1 MPMADDYA
9 FIRDGAWRLVVLPG
23 TWSSELQRKV
33 LALVSEQRPSKHPQ
47 TVEVDREAAGGGKEN
62 FYLKVF
68 HGSPSVGAFK
78 DLGRASKAFRFWRQ
92 GLALSAA
99 GFNVPPTIA
108 AGELR
113 RLRLLDRAFVLTS
126 EVDGQ
131 PLPTFLTELANLDD
145 RKKVLRLKRAGIAG
159 LADLIRRFHRQ
170 GFVHG
175 DMLASNLLV
184 SQGAAD
190 EPTVYFMDNDRTRRY
205 PLWFRQSLWK
215 RNLIQLNRMPLPGIT
230 LQDRMRFLQA
240 YLGRS
245 ELAVADREFARWLEE
260 KTRKRRKECDGVDPT
275 VNFRRLMRWTPGS
288 V

>member
-1 MPMADDYA
+1 
-9 FIRDGAWRLVVLPG
+9 VLPES
-23 TWSSELQRKV
+23 WKSELRKKV
-33 LALVSEQRPSKHPQ
+33 MMLVQEQRRSKHPQ
-47 TVEVDREAAGGGKEN
+47 TVVVEAEAGGGKKK

-92 GLALSAA
+92 GLSLSAA
-99 GFNVPPTIA
+99 GFNVPLTIA

-113 RLRLLDRAFVLTS
+113 RLRLLERAFVLTS

-131 PLPTFLTELANLDD
+131 PLPAFLTELANVDD
-145 RKKVLRLKRAGIAG
+145 RKKVLRLKRVGVAG
-159 LADLIRRFHRQ
+159 LADLIRQFHSQ

-175 DMLASNLLV
+175 DLVASNLLV
-184 SQGAAD
+184 SQDTSG
-190 EPTVYFMDNDRTRRY
+190 EPTFFFMDNDRTRRY

-215 RNLIQLNRMPLPGIT
+215 RNLIQLNRMPLPGIS
-230 LQDRMRFLQA
+230 LQDRMRFLRA
-240 YLGRS
+240 YLARKERS
-245 ELAVADREFARWLEE
+245 RADRQFAWWLEE

-288 V
+288 A

>member
-1 MPMADDYA
+1 MPTVLDYR

-23 TWSSELQRKV
+23 PWNRELRKKVMV
-33 LALVSEQRPSKHPQ
+33 LVREQSRSKHPQ
-47 TVEVDREAAGGGKEN
+47 TVVIEAETAGCKKK

-68 HGSPSVGAFK
+68 HGSQSVGGFK

-92 GLALSAA
+92 GLSLTAA
-99 GFNVPPTIA
+99 GFNVPLTIA

-131 PLPTFLTELANLDD
+131 PVPAFLTELANVED
-145 RKKVLRLKRAGIAG
+145 RKMVLRLKRAGVAR
-159 LADLIRRFHRQ
+159 LADLIRRFHSQ

-175 DMLASNLLV
+175 DLVASNLLV
-184 SQGAAD
+184 SQDRDG
-190 EPTVYFMDNDRTRRY
+190 ELTFFFMDNDRTRQY
-205 PLWFRQSLWK
+205 PLWFSQSLWK
-215 RNLIQLNRMPLPGIT
+215 RNLIQLNRMPLPGIS
-230 LQDRMRFLQA
+230 LQDRMRFLRA
-240 YLGRS
+240 YLTRQ
-245 ELAVADREFARWLEE
+245 ELSRADRRFAWWLEE

>member
-1 MPMADDYA
+1 MPTVLDYR
-9 FIRDGAWRLVVLPG
+9 FIRDGAWRLVALPES
-23 TWSSELQRKV
+23 WNSELRKKVMV
-33 LALVSEQRPSKHPQ
+33 LVREQSRSKHPQ
-47 TVEVDREAAGGGKEN
+47 TVVVEAEAGGCQKK

-68 HGSPSVGAFK
+68 HGSPSVGGFK

-92 GLALSAA
+92 GLSLTAA
-99 GFNVPPTIA
+99 GFNVPLTIA

-131 PLPTFLTELANLDD
+131 PVPAFLTDLANGED
-145 RKKVLRLKRAGIAG
+145 RKMVFRLKRAGVAR
-159 LADLIRRFHRQ
+159 LADLIRRFHSQ

-175 DMLASNLLV
+175 DLVASNLLV
-184 SQGAAD
+184 SQDRNG
-190 EPTVYFMDNDRTRRY
+190 ELTFFFMDNDRTRQY
-205 PLWFRQSLWK
+205 PLWFSQSLWK
-215 RNLIQLNRMPLPGIT
+215 RNLIQLNRMPLPGIS
-230 LQDRMRFLQA
+230 LQDRMRFLRA
-240 YLGRS
+240 YLTRQ
-245 ELAVADREFARWLEE
+245 ELSRADRQFASWLEE

>member
-1 MPMADDYA
+1 MPTVLDYR

-23 TWSSELQRKV
+23 PWNRELRKKVMV
-33 LALVSEQRPSKHPQ
+33 LVREQSRSKHPQ
-47 TVEVDREAAGGGKEN
+47 TVVIEEETAGCKKK

-68 HGSPSVGAFK
+68 HGSQSVGGFK

-92 GLALSAA
+92 GLSLTAA
-99 GFNVPPTIA
+99 GFNVPLTIA

-131 PLPTFLTELANLDD
+131 PVPAFLTELANVED
-145 RKKVLRLKRAGIAG
+145 RKMVLRLKRAGVAR
-159 LADLIRRFHRQ
+159 LADLIRRFHSQ

-175 DMLASNLLV
+175 DLVASNLLV
-184 SQGAAD
+184 SQDRDG
-190 EPTVYFMDNDRTRRY
+190 ELTFFFMDNDRTRQY
-205 PLWFRQSLWK
+205 PLWFSQSLWK
-215 RNLIQLNRMPLPGIT
+215 RNLIQLNRMPLPGIS
-230 LQDRMRFLQA
+230 LQDRMRFLRA
-240 YLGRS
+240 YLTRQ
-245 ELAVADREFARWLEE
+245 ELSRADRQFASWLEE

-275 VNFRRLMRWTPGS
+275 VNFRRLMRWTSGS